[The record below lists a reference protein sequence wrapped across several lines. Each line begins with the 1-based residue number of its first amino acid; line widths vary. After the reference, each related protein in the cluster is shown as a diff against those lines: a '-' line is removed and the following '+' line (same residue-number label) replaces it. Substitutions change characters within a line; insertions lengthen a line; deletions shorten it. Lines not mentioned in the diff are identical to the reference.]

1 MLAFYQKLNNEFRER
16 FNKNNN
22 FDIKY
27 LYDNSFQITFN
38 RLIRFDNDP
47 NIDINNYMLKFYFP
61 KKSNLKNG

>member
-1 MLAFYQKLNNEFRER
+1 MLTFYQKLNIEFGER

-38 RLIRFDNDP
+38 RLIRFDNDH
-47 NIDINNYMLKFYFP
+47 NIGIYYYMLKYYVP